1 MKLSKYAA
9 IDIGSNAVRL
19 FISNV
24 IERKNHPTVFTKN
37 AIVRV
42 PIRLGQDTFSHGSIG
57 MPNQQRM
64 IETMRAFKMLMGVHG
79 VSHYM
84 GCATSALREASN
96 GAQLIERIRKETQV
110 EIELIDGKR
119 EAEIIAMT
127 DLYDV
132 MKPYKSYL
140 FVDVGG
146 GSTEVTLIHR
156 RKTVDSKSF
165 KIGTVRLLT
174 NSIRDSEYE
183 DYKNWISE
191 YTKSYDDVSVVG
203 SGGTINKVFKMT
215 GRKIGKP
222 LSYMLLSDQ
231 YESLKKRTL
240 EELIVDFQLNPDRAD
255 VIVPA
260 VQIYLTAMK
269 HSGAN
274 KIYVPKV
281 GLADGMVKLLYKEL
295 H

>member
-1 MKLSKYAA
+1 MRLSKYAA

-19 FISNV
+19 LVNNV
-24 IERKNHPTVFTKN
+24 IERKNKPTIYTKS

-42 PIRLGQDTFSHGSIG
+42 PIRLGQDTFTHGSIG
-57 MPNQQRM
+57 MPNQQRLIDAM
-64 IETMRAFKMLMGVHG
+64 HSFKLLMGIHS

-84 GCATSALREASN
+84 ACATSALREAKN
-96 GAQLIERIRKETQV
+96 GKQLIERIHKETEV
-110 EIELIDGKR
+110 SIELIDGKR

-127 DLYDV
+127 DLFDIV
-132 MKPYKSYL
+132 KPHKSYL

-146 GSTEVTLIHR
+146 GSTELTLIHQG
-156 RKTVDSKSF
+156 KTIASKSF
-165 KIGTVRLLT
+165 KIGTVRLL
-174 NSIRDSEYE
+174 NKMVQESEQE
-183 DYKNWISE
+183 KYKSWITTH
-191 YTKSYDDVSVVG
+191 TKSLSRISVVG

-222 LSYMLLSDQ
+222 LSFMLLSEQ
-231 YESLKKRTL
+231 HEYLKKRSQKELVVDL
-240 EELIVDFQLNPDRAD
+240 ELNPDRAD

-269 HSGAN
+269 FSGSN

-281 GLADGMVKLLYKEL
+281 GLADGMIKLLYKEL

>member
-1 MKLSKYAA
+1 MRLSKYAA

-24 IERKNHPTVFTKN
+24 FERKYKPPIFTKN
-37 AIVRV
+37 AIIRV

-64 IETMRAFKMLMGVHG
+64 INAMRSFKLLMDVHG

-84 GCATSALREASN
+84 ACATSALREAKN
-96 GAQLIERIRKETQV
+96 ATQLIERISKESEV
-110 EIELIDGKR
+110 SVELIDGKR

-127 DLYDV
+127 DLYNV
-132 MKPYKSYL
+132 VKAHKSYL

-146 GSTEVTLIHR
+146 GSTELTVVHCE
-156 RKTVDSKSF
+156 KTIASKSF
-165 KIGTVRLLT
+165 KIGTVRLL
-174 NSIRDSEYE
+174 NNMVQE
-183 DYKNWISE
+183 DEMERYKNWIESH
-191 YTKSYDDVSVVG
+191 TKSLDDISVVG

-215 GRKIGKP
+215 GRKMGKP
-222 LSYMLLSDQ
+222 LSYMLLSEQ
-231 YESLKKRTL
+231 FEYLKKRTQK
-240 EELIVDFQLNPDRAD
+240 ELLLDLKLNPDRAD

-260 VQIYLTAMK
+260 VHIYLLAMK
-269 HSGAN
+269 YSGAN
-274 KIYVPKV
+274 KIHVPKV
-281 GLADGMVKLLYKEL
+281 GLADGMIKLLYKEL